1 MCECQY
7 YVRAW
12 NSQWQ
17 SIQNLRRGYSS
28 ALSPGYAITQAAGG
42 DGGDYRCLRLRHVTF
57 RVLTLTVMRRTRCLR
72 IKVRVDTPK
81 VTHCGAWEWLY
92 DFLWFSVTVAY
103 IRGSQTADSP
113 RFKEVVCSSRTINRK
128 NEPRY

>member
-1 MCECQY
+1 MTPGTDEYQS
-7 YVRAW
+7 VRPKVC
-12 NSQWQ
+12 
-17 SIQNLRRGYSS
+17 
-28 ALSPGYAITQAAGG
+28 PGRT
-42 DGGDYRCLRLRHVTF
+42 GGDYWCLRLRNVTF

-103 IRGSQTADSP
+103 ILR
-113 RFKEVVCSSRTINRK
+113 E
-128 NEPRY
+128 